1 MVSIMYF
8 AFFFV
13 SASLEL
19 FSFYMFYSVVQQ
31 LIDHDPKLMLCKNI
45 RGKTPLH
52 TACQHGQTEVVKI
65 LTLNMGKLLEAVD
78 TNLLEMTGSAPIDL
92 SRVGG
97 RTEPVQLLNQI
108 DSEIVRVHTLITLF
122 EASLLEI
129 TDSMKN
135 TPLHLACVGGS
146 KDSVQLLIDSGAN
159 LNQVNIKGEA
169 AIHIAAQ
176 HGFIAIAEI
185 LLAKGVDIE
194 CQSEIDMRTPLHHA
208 AKCNQQEMIRF
219 LCGKG

>member
-1 MVSIMYF
+1 
-8 AFFFV
+8 
-13 SASLEL
+13 
-19 FSFYMFYSVVQQ
+19 
-31 LIDHDPKLMLCKNI
+31 MLCKNI

-52 TACQHGQTEVVKI
+52 TACKHGQTEVVKI
-65 LTLNMGKLLEAVD
+65 LTLNMSKLLEAVD
-78 TNLLEMTGSAPIDL
+78 TNLLEATGSAPLDL
-92 SRVGG
+92 SCIVG
-97 RTEPVQLLNQI
+97 RAEPVQLLNQI

-129 TDSMKN
+129 TDNMKN

-146 KDSVQLLIDSGAN
+146 EDSVQLLIDSGAN

-185 LLAKGVDIE
+185 LLASGVDIE

-208 AKCNQQEMIRF
+208 AKCNQHEMIRF
-219 LCGKG
+219 LGDKG